1 MSFGTFFQEGKQI
14 SLLCAHAMSASE
26 GAYGMRK
33 LHREPPLLVLTSSG
47 SQRLA
52 LRQRMPPRQ
61 SFSFYRIQRP
71 CLRVYDKVHYLM
83 AESVPILI
91 NDRFREW
98 YKEWKTA
105 AREVRKAAASEDVDG
120 EKKKL
125 EKLYGDMIE
134 MPNGYVETSAEHD
147 GWYSKRAAQA
157 VCRHAEA
164 RHNAEM

>member
-1 MSFGTFFQEGKQI
+1 
-14 SLLCAHAMSASE
+14 MSASE
-26 GAYGMRK
+26 GAY
-33 LHREPPLLVLTSSG
+33 G

-71 CLRVYDKVHYLM
+71 CLRV
-83 AESVPILI
+83 
-91 NDRFREW
+91 FREW